1 MSQILYLEPFSGLS
15 GDMLNGLL
23 LDLGA
28 DLEKL
33 KNELASLSNQ
43 EFNIQVKHCAKNNI
57 FGTDFDVLMP
67 DHQAKDCGI
76 TQTHHHHSRNLRD
89 ILSLIN
95 ASSLSSFVKQHATNV
110 FTDIAQAEAN
120 VHNKSL
126 DEIHFHEVG
135 AIDSIVDV
143 ISFFVMFEQLEIS
156 QVYSTTITEGTGFI
170 HVAHGTMPVPVPA
183 VMQLLNQTS
192 FPIKQDTDVTTE
204 LVTPTGLA
212 ILKEIKPIFEPLPMH
227 IQTKVGYG
235 FGKKDTGKFNALRG
249 SLLSLKHSQAKINRT
264 NDQIVKFEA
273 NIDDQSP
280 EQLGYIMNL
289 LLENGAL
296 DVFYTPIQM
305 KKNRPATLL
314 TVLSEISQKDYFIKL
329 ILKHTSTI
337 GVRYQ
342 VMQRVI
348 MKRTFEKLSTTYGD
362 IRIKNCHYQDLTK
375 RTLEFDDCAK
385 IAQLNKLPISTV
397 YQKAN
402 ALLNNHTN

>member
-1 MSQILYLEPFSGLS
+1 MSQVLYLEPFSGLS

-28 DLEKL
+28 DLENL
-33 KNELASLSNQ
+33 KKSLNSLANQ
-43 EFNIQVKHCAKNNI
+43 EFNIQVKRCAKNNI

-67 DHQAKDCGI
+67 HHQPKDCGI
-76 TQTHHHHSRNLRD
+76 TKNHHHHSRNLTD

-95 ASSLSSFVKQHATNV
+95 TSCLSSFVKQHASNV
-110 FTDIAQAEAN
+110 FIDIAQAEAN
-120 VHNKSL
+120 VHNKARS
-126 DEIHFHEVG
+126 EIHFHEVG

-143 ISFFVMFEQLEIS
+143 ISFFVMFEQLKIS

-212 ILKEIKPIFEPLPMH
+212 ILKEIKPIFAPLPMH
-227 IQTKVGYG
+227 TQTKVGYG

-249 SLLSLKHSQAKINRT
+249 SLLSLKHSQAKINQT
-264 NDQIVKFEA
+264 NDQIVKLEA

-314 TVLSEISQKDYFIKL
+314 TVLSELNQKDYFIKL
-329 ILKHTSTI
+329 LLKHTSTI

-348 MKRTFEKLSTTYGD
+348 MKRSFEKLATDYGE
-362 IRIKNCHYQDLTK
+362 IRIKNCQYQDLTK

-402 ALLNNHTN
+402 ALLANHTN